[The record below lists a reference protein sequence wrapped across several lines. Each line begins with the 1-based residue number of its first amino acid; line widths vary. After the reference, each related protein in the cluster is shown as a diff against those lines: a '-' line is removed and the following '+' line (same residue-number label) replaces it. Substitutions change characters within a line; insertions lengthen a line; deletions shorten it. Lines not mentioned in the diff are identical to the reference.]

1 MRFGLS
7 STLACNI
14 LAEVSEQARCP
25 RWRPWLSE
33 RKVVRGWGE
42 GKEEDGRVKLLMKA
56 LCVPYLCKWILFP
69 LHLAQEKAAPSVT
82 SLLICPTH
90 SHFLLCLKRIIW
102 WQEYVKSTGVLGALQ
117 ANMSTSL
124 QVHRSLP
131 SSSPGSGD
139 GVAHWPHSFPPCL
152 GQGSQITSLS
162 SEQWFSNY
170 STGTLRIS

>member
-1 MRFGLS
+1 MQHFGRS
-7 STLACNI
+7 EWAGQVPQVETLA
-14 LAEVSEQARCP
+14 LWKEGGEG
-25 RWRPWLSE
+25 
-33 RKVVRGWGE
+33 VRGGE
-42 GKEEDGRVKLLMKA
+42 GGGRSSEA
-56 LCVPYLCKWILFP
+56 SGEGFPYLRKWILFP

-82 SLLICPTH
+82 SLLICPIH

-102 WQEYVKSTGVLGALQ
+102 WQEYVKPTGVLGALG
-117 ANMSTSL
+117 ADMSTSL

-139 GVAHWPHSFPPCL
+139 GVAHWPHSFLLCL

-170 STGTLRIS
+170 STGTLRVS